1 MYEVT
6 VETPLSMEDLE
17 RKKKFDRL
25 QKLMDRCVSSAYTNY
40 VDSIYRK
47 KEFLELKQ
55 AKSMLQQESMRRTD
69 ELSRLYLSYPAISC
83 VEAYYEE
90 KELLWEST
98 FYESLTREEKA
109 QWMDFNPLDF
119 DFAKYSAEPTFYNDR
134 LPLFS
139 FLIEAIV
146 LEKCAVYLKKEIDFL
161 IMATPMAPN
170 SIVIN
175 EIHTPKAN
183 ERKEEKKVVGKANI
197 FHSTLTTEQIEI
209 LTNCINEARVFTT
222 SITIQNL
229 TNFFNGKLEGVL
241 VSNNNRLLAYLMSQL
256 SARNYITNEWQSVI
270 ASQQLVLGKAK
281 EKPLTRTDLSYANDS
296 ARPEPKGSEIIDKY
310 IKQLKKG

>member
-6 VETPLSMEDLE
+6 AETPLSMEDLE

-183 ERKEEKKVVGKANI
+183 ERKEEKKGY
-197 FHSTLTTEQIEI
+197 
-209 LTNCINEARVFTT
+209 
-222 SITIQNL
+222 
-229 TNFFNGKLEGVL
+229 G
-241 VSNNNRLLAYLMSQL
+241 
-256 SARNYITNEWQSVI
+256 
-270 ASQQLVLGKAK
+270 
-281 EKPLTRTDLSYANDS
+281 
-296 ARPEPKGSEIIDKY
+296 
-310 IKQLKKG
+310 